1 MFAPLHAGRQYGNL
15 LLDVLSNDEYRELSS
30 CLQMVDMHAADLI
43 GQRGSTLTHVYF
55 PITGVFSV
63 LASLSDGSTVEVG
76 TIGREGFVGI
86 EMLAGGEQWTET
98 TICQIEGKS
107 LRMPAADFNRSI
119 DRDSS
124 LRRIAQRYLLLYLSL
139 VSQSVACNRLHTIEA
154 RFARWILMTHDRV
167 DGNEFNLTQEFLAYM
182 LGVQRPSVSLVASS
196 FQHAGLI
203 RYHRGHMEILDRQ
216 GLEGACCE
224 CYALV
229 KEQFNQSPAS
239 GRSAYQAG

>member
-1 MFAPLHAGRQYGNL
+1 MFAPLHAERQYGNL
-15 LLDVLSNDEYRELSS
+15 LLDVLSNDEYRELSPS
-30 CLQMVDMHAADLI
+30 LQMVDMHAADVI
-43 GQRGSTLTHVYF
+43 GQRGSVLTHVYF
-55 PITGVFSV
+55 PIASAFSV
-63 LASLSDGSTVEVG
+63 LASLSDGSAVEVG

-86 EMLAGGEQWTET
+86 ETLAGGEQWTET
-98 TICQIEGKS
+98 TICQIGGKS
-107 LRMPAADFNRSI
+107 LRMPVADFNRSI
-119 DRDSS
+119 GGDTA

-167 DGNEFNLTQEFLAYM
+167 DGNEFNLTQQFLADM

-224 CYALV
+224 CYAVV
-229 KEQFNQSPAS
+229 KEQFNRLPGS
-239 GRSAYQAG
+239 GRSAYRSG